1 MDLSIETEKL
11 GEAVVLHVAGE
22 VDVFTAPQ
30 LREALVGA
38 IEEGSRDVVVDL
50 QGVDFLDSTGLGV
63 LVAGL
68 KRVRQYG
75 GDLSLVCTREHILK
89 ILDITGLVKV
99 LKVLRLR
106 RGCNHRRRRR
116 RATGDVEERK
126 GLGLGPSPSH
136 IPLKV

>member
-1 MDLSIETEKL
+1 MDLTIEKEKL
-11 GEAVVLHVAGE
+11 GDAAVLHVAGE

-30 LREALVGA
+30 LREALIGA
-38 IEEGSRDVVVDL
+38 IEDGSRDVVVDL

-99 LKVLRLR
+99 LKV
-106 RGCNHRRRRR
+106 HDSVEA
-116 RATGDVEERK
+116 ATAAAGDEGSGE
-126 GLGLGPSPSH
+126 GSDDQ
-136 IPLKV
+136 

>member
-1 MDLSIETEKL
+1 MDLSLETEKA
-11 GEAVVLHVAGE
+11 EDVRVCHVAGG
-22 VDVFTAPQ
+22 VDVFTGPQ

-89 ILDITGLVKV
+89 ILDITGLVKA
-99 LKVLRLR
+99 LKVHDSVEAATAPA
-106 RGCNHRRRRR
+106 RGD
-116 RATGDVEERK
+116 G
-126 GLGLGPSPSH
+126 
-136 IPLKV
+136 

>member
-1 MDLSIETEKL
+1 MDLRIETEKL
-11 GEAVVLHVAGE
+11 GDTVVVHVTGE

-38 IEEGSRDVVVDL
+38 IEEGCREVAVDL

-99 LKVLRLR
+99 LKVYDSVDA
-106 RGCNHRRRRR
+106 
-116 RATGDVEERK
+116 ATAGEDPAATE
-126 GLGLGPSPSH
+126 
-136 IPLKV
+136 

>member
-1 MDLSIETEKL
+1 MDLSIETENV
-11 GEAVVLHVAGE
+11 GDAVVLHVAGE

-38 IEEGSRDVVVDL
+38 IEQGSRDVVVDL

-75 GDLSLVCTREHILK
+75 GGPPAGCTPPAPPPNLHLTRL
-89 ILDITGLVKV
+89 GSA
-99 LKVLRLR
+99 LR
-106 RGCNHRRRRR
+106 
-116 RATGDVEERK
+116 VY
-126 GLGLGPSPSH
+126 
-136 IPLKV
+136 

>member
-1 MDLSIETEKL
+1 MDLSLETEK
-11 GEAVVLHVAGE
+11 ADDVVVLHVAGE

-99 LKVLRLR
+99 LKV
-106 RGCNHRRRRR
+106 HDSVEA
-116 RATGDVEERK
+116 ATAAAGDQGSGE
-126 GLGLGPSPSH
+126 GSDDQ
-136 IPLKV
+136 

>member
-1 MDLSIETEKL
+1 MDLTIETEQV
-11 GEAVVLHVAGE
+11 GDVVVCHVAGE

-38 IEEGSRDVVVDL
+38 IEEDSHDVVVDL

-99 LKVLRLR
+99 LKV
-106 RGCNHRRRRR
+106 HDSVEA
-116 RATGDVEERK
+116 ATAAK
-126 GLGLGPSPSH
+126 GTEGTD
-136 IPLKV
+136 

>member
-1 MDLSIETEKL
+1 MDLSIETEKV
-11 GEAVVLHVAGE
+11 GDAAVLHVAGE

-30 LREALVGA
+30 LREALVGV
-38 IEEGSRDVVVDL
+38 IEEGSRDVIVDL

-99 LKVLRLR
+99 LRVY
-106 RGCNHRRRRR
+106 
-116 RATGDVEERK
+116 DSVEAGTAAKAETETK
-126 GLGLGPSPSH
+126 D
-136 IPLKV
+136 

>member
-1 MDLSIETEKL
+1 MDLSIETENV
-11 GEAVVLHVAGE
+11 GDAVVLHVAGE

-38 IEEGSRDVVVDL
+38 IEQGSRDVVVDL

-99 LKVLRLR
+99 LRVYDSVE
-106 RGCNHRRRRR
+106 
-116 RATGDVEERK
+116 ATTAAGGQGTK
-126 GLGLGPSPSH
+126 GEAKNEGSGAD
-136 IPLKV
+136 

>member
-1 MDLSIETEKL
+1 MDLSIETEKV
-11 GEAVVLHVAGE
+11 GDAVVLHVAGE

-75 GDLSLVCTREHILK
+75 GDLSLVCTREYMLEI
-89 ILDITGLVKV
+89 IYTSGLV
-99 LKVLRLR
+99 
-106 RGCNHRRRRR
+106 
-116 RATGDVEERK
+116 
-126 GLGLGPSPSH
+126 SP
-136 IPLKV
+136 LWV

>member
-1 MDLSIETEKL
+1 MLSPPCPPCEGTYMDLSIETEKV
-11 GEAVVLHVAGE
+11 GDAVVLHVAGE

-50 QGVDFLDSTGLGV
+50 QGGDLLGSTGLGV

-75 GDLSLVCTREHILK
+75 GGLSLVGTPEHL
-89 ILDITGLVKV
+89 L
-99 LKVLRLR
+99 
-106 RGCNHRRRRR
+106 
-116 RATGDVEERK
+116 
-126 GLGLGPSPSH
+126 
-136 IPLKV
+136 

>member
-1 MDLSIETEKL
+1 MDLSIGTEQV
-11 GEAVVLHVAGE
+11 GGVVVCRVAGE

-99 LKVLRLR
+99 LKVH
-106 RGCNHRRRRR
+106 GSVEA
-116 RATGDVEERK
+116 ATAAAGDEGSGE
-126 GLGLGPSPSH
+126 GSDDQ
-136 IPLKV
+136 

>member
-1 MDLSIETEKL
+1 MDLSIDTDRR
-11 GEAVVLHVAGE
+11 GDTAVLHVAGE

-38 IEEGSRDVVVDL
+38 LDDGCRDVVVDL

-89 ILDITGLVKV
+89 ILDVTGLIKV
-99 LKVLRLR
+99 LTVHDSLE
-106 RGCNHRRRRR
+106 
-116 RATGDVEERK
+116 AVA
-126 GLGLGPSPSH
+126 PQA
-136 IPLKV
+136 

>member
-1 MDLSIETEKL
+1 MDLSIETEK
-11 GEAVVLHVAGE
+11 ADDVVVLHVAGE

-99 LKVLRLR
+99 LKV
-106 RGCNHRRRRR
+106 HDSVEA
-116 RATGDVEERK
+116 ATAAAGDEGSGE
-126 GLGLGPSPSH
+126 GSDDQ
-136 IPLKV
+136 

>member
-1 MDLSIETEKL
+1 MDLSIETERV
-11 GEAVVLHVAGE
+11 GNVVVLHVAGE

-38 IEEGSRDVVVDL
+38 IEEGSRNVVVDL

-99 LKVLRLR
+99 LKVYDSVEA
-106 RGCNHRRRRR
+106 
-116 RATGDVEERK
+116 ATAVEASDSSGE
-126 GLGLGPSPSH
+126 
-136 IPLKV
+136 

>member
-1 MDLSIETEKL
+1 MDMDLSIETEKV
-11 GEAVVLHVAGE
+11 GDVVVLHVAGE

-68 KRVRQYG
+68 KRLRQYW
-75 GDLSLVCTREHILK
+75 GDLSLVFTPLYILK
-89 ILDITGLVKV
+89 IFDITALVMCIKY
-99 LKVLRLR
+99 
-106 RGCNHRRRRR
+106 
-116 RATGDVEERK
+116 
-126 GLGLGPSPSH
+126 
-136 IPLKV
+136 

>member
-1 MDLSIETEKL
+1 MDLSIETERI
-11 GEAVVLHVAGE
+11 GDVVVLHVAGE

-38 IEEGSRDVVVDL
+38 IEDGCRDVVVDL

-75 GDLSLVCTREHILK
+75 GHLLLGCTREPILK
-89 ILDITGLVKV
+89 ILDITGLVQV
-99 LKVLRLR
+99 LKVYDSLE
-106 RGCNHRRRRR
+106 G
-116 RATGDVEERK
+116 GQGGEQ
-126 GLGLGPSPSH
+126 PP
-136 IPLKV
+136 